1 MPKSMDHNE
10 FDFIDDLIEPFHKFL
25 KQCHIS
31 VDPDEESNDMF
42 KFPEELYIPPTDF
55 PK

>member
-1 MPKSMDHNE
+1 MDHNE

-31 VDPDEESNDMF
+31 VEVEDGETEGVF
-42 KFPEELYIPPTDF
+42 KFPE
-55 PK
+55 